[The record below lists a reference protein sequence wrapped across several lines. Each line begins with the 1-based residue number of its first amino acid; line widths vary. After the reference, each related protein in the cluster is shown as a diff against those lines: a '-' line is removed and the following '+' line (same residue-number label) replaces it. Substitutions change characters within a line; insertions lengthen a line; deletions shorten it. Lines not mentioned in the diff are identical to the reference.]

1 MPLRKPPRNLGQID
15 LETENVSPAKLVR
28 LSRYSSGEPH
38 FARSAGNRFDDRSRP
53 ASGRFGTCYCGFDL
67 STAIAETVLHDA
79 EPIRGKFFVSYA
91 DFERRFQVRFPAPTD
106 DLVLVAMTDAQ
117 AKTLG
122 ADGAISTETPYR
134 TPQLWA
140 MALQRH
146 PHQIDG
152 VLYMSRHL
160 NKRQAVVIFDRAK
173 RKLGRAVYKPLPEV
187 AGVIKAISALHISF
201 DYP

>member
-1 MPLRKPPRNLGQID
+1 M
-15 LETENVSPAKLVR
+15 S
-28 LSRYSSGEPH
+28 
-38 FARSAGNRFDDRSRP
+38 
-53 ASGRFGTCYCGFDL
+53 C
-67 STAIAETVLHDA
+67 
-79 EPIRGKFFVSYA
+79 A
-91 DFERRFQVRFPAPTD
+91 DFESRFQVRFPAPTD

-117 AKTLG
+117 AKRLG

-134 TPQLWA
+134 TPPLWA

-146 PHQIDG
+146 PQQIDG

-173 RKLGRAVYKPLPEV
+173 RKLGRAVHKPLPEV